1 MDSSNS
7 QISEQINNTVPDI
20 KIKKNNT
27 YIENVLNSNSKDMD
41 DFVPELIWI
50 DYNINNYE
58 NNKYKEQL
66 KDIILIKGFKTI
78 EDGLDEIKKIKFKK
92 VFLILSKRMFS
103 DFIII
108 FEKEKTKICC
118 CLNVIIFTQKSKRA
132 QIEKICN
139 NNEKISSGYLFNK
152 TNIFDNIEDI
162 KEFIIN
168 TKNENKKH
176 KKTDHFETIN
186 NDNKI
191 FFDEKIDNFEKIEN
205 FEELILPIYFHKSIE
220 PITSEEIRNFNYYL
234 LTLYDGNNEIQNLIT
249 QFDNIPKMPIEII
262 CKYWVYIYTLEGKK
276 KFYYILNAGLRSEN
290 YKLLLPFIKM
300 MGKEKS
306 I

>member
-176 KKTDHFETIN
+176 KKLIILKQLIMIIKYFLMKKLIILKKL
-186 NDNKI
+186 KI
-191 FFDEKIDNFEKIEN
+191 LKN
-205 FEELILPIYFHKSIE
+205 
-220 PITSEEIRNFNYYL
+220 
-234 LTLYDGNNEIQNLIT
+234 
-249 QFDNIPKMPIEII
+249 
-262 CKYWVYIYTLEGKK
+262 
-276 KFYYILNAGLRSEN
+276 
-290 YKLLLPFIKM
+290 
-300 MGKEKS
+300 
-306 I
+306 